1 MEPVWSASGIGRNGR
16 SRRRMRA
23 RAQARAH
30 SRRRARMERSGI
42 GRIERVWSASGI
54 GRVPAPLAAG
64 KKKRNLMRDCA
75 NRCSRN
81 RTFNLR
87 IKSPMLCQLSY
98 APTRRKRTNTP
109 GRIRTCDPRIRSPML
124 YPAELR
130 VQKKGG

>member
-1 MEPVWSASGIGRNGR
+1 MAVADGVCAQGRKPEHIAGVERVWSA
-16 SRRRMRA
+16 
-23 RAQARAH
+23 
-30 SRRRARMERSGI
+30 SGI

-75 NRCSRN
+75 NRCRRN

-98 APTRRKRTNTP
+98 APLKRPYEWWDSNPHAKDTGT
-109 GRIRTCDPRIRSPML
+109 
-124 YPAELR
+124 
-130 VQKKGG
+130 

>member
-75 NRCSRN
+75 NRCRRN

-98 APTRRKRTNTP
+98 APLKRPYEWWDSNPHAKDTGT
-109 GRIRTCDPRIRSPML
+109 
-124 YPAELR
+124 
-130 VQKKGG
+130 

>member
-54 GRVPAPLAAG
+54 GRIERVWSASGIGRVPAPLAAG

-75 NRCSRN
+75 NRCRRN

-98 APTRRKRTNTP
+98 APLKRPYEWWDSNPHAKDTGT
-109 GRIRTCDPRIRSPML
+109 
-124 YPAELR
+124 
-130 VQKKGG
+130 